1 MFAILASFN
10 NLGSSLSSA
19 LGVFAMDFVGIHTDL
34 SDGGACDF
42 SGLPSLT
49 FYCGMLL
56 PLVSIPLTFIFV
68 PNINMQDTVDFET
81 GEPVRDAS
89 VEATERAPLI
99 AKTSEDER

>member
-19 LGVFAMDFVGIHTDL
+19 LGVFAMDFVGIRTDL
-34 SDGGACDF
+34 SEEGSCDF
-42 SGLPSLT
+42 SGLPSLV

-68 PNINMQDTVDFET
+68 PNMNMQDTVDFET
-81 GEPVRDAS
+81 GEPVRDAPDGAS
-89 VEATERAPLI
+89 ERAPLI
-99 AKTSEDER
+99 AKTSDDDK